1 MSRKCIDMKKKIV
14 LLVIAILTV
23 CGSMN
28 AIGKNTRLQALVNSY
43 KGREGI
49 EVLNIRRP
57 MLNLLKIAAFY
68 SDGDEDA
75 KAVKEML
82 KGIKRITIVD
92 YDDAEPQVKSEFSRK
107 VSKILSNED
116 LLMEAKD
123 DGDHVKIFGILSE
136 DGSIL
141 KDFILHNE
149 EDGSLIS
156 VIGKIRLDQIDLLM
170 KQADNQ

>member
-1 MSRKCIDMKKKIV
+1 MSRKCIDMKKKVI
-14 LLVIAILTV
+14 LLILSILTV

-28 AIGKNTRLQALVNSY
+28 DIGKNTRLQALVNSY

-123 DGDHVKIFGILSE
+123 DGETMRIYGTFNEKTGKVSDVGIFSPTDGTFIFLVGSFNLE
-136 DGSIL
+136 D
-141 KDFILHNE
+141 
-149 EDGSLIS
+149 IS
-156 VIGKIRLDQIDLLM
+156 KATA
-170 KQADNQ
+170 K

>member
-1 MSRKCIDMKKKIV
+1 MNKRVI
-14 LLVIAILTV
+14 LLVLSILTV
-23 CGSMN
+23 CGSLN
-28 AIGKNTRLQALVNSY
+28 AIGKNTRLNALINSY
-43 KGREGI
+43 KGQEGI

-75 KAVKEML
+75 KALNDML

-92 YDDAEPQVKSEFSRK
+92 YDDAEPEVKSEFSRK
-107 VSKILSNED
+107 VSRILSNEE

-123 DGDHVKIFGILSE
+123 DGDHVKIFGILST
-136 DGSIL
+136 DGSTI
-141 KDFILHNE
+141 KDIILHE
-149 EDGSLIS
+149 EDGGTLIS
-156 VIGKIRLDQIDLLM
+156 VIGTIRLDQIDLLM

>member
-1 MSRKCIDMKKKIV
+1 MKKKIV

-28 AIGKNTRLQALVNSY
+28 AIGKNTRLQALINSY
-43 KGREGI
+43 KGQEGV
-49 EVLNIRRP
+49 EVLNLRRP
-57 MLNLLKIAAFY
+57 MLNLLKVAAFY
-68 SDGDEDA
+68 SEGDEDA
-75 KAVKEML
+75 KALKEML

-92 YDDAEPQVKSEFSRK
+92 YEDSAPEVKSEFSQK
-107 VSKILSNED
+107 VSKILSKEE

-136 DGSIL
+136 DGSTI
-141 KDFILHNE
+141 KDIILHE
-149 EDGSLIS
+149 ADGGTLIS
-156 VIGKIRLDQIDLLM
+156 VIGTIRLDQIDLLM